1 MDEATSSV
9 DFECVGR
16 YDSAGSIY
24 GELIHRMDA
33 KITQTIKECFE
44 GTTMIVIAHRL
55 ATIMH

>member
-1 MDEATSSV
+1 ML
-9 DFECVGR
+9 
-16 YDSAGSIY
+16 IY
-24 GELIHRMDA
+24 RMDA